1 MKRKIVVL
9 LKFYRGELNPFD
21 GAALETALRLGCD
34 VTALAMAPSSAAEG
48 MRSLTRL
55 GVRAVLVSDRAYAG
69 SDTIATSYILSE
81 AIKRLEFDAI
91 FCGRQSV
98 DGDTGQVPAMLAQ
111 RLGLDFYNKVM
122 QTDGTEF
129 RLRGGESVR
138 PQGRYLAAFEK
149 ICALRFPS
157 IFSKA
162 GETEVWDN
170 SVLGLD
176 PAKCG
181 LQGSPTRVVS
191 SRESTVG
198 RRSCTFV
205 SPSAL
210 PSLIEEGLKKG
221 PVFTKS
227 EKKSEPL
234 LGKCVFIGKIERAAE
249 CLSTEAVSLDV
260 LGKTPEEIAEEILSS
275 DYKTVLWEGTDLYKE
290 LAARTAV
297 LLGAG
302 LCADCID
309 FSVRDGRAVMTRPAC
324 GGNVI
329 ADIMTESRVSMA
341 TVKTA
346 RRGADVMF
354 AVGRGG
360 LSVKDEIAALAGKH
374 GGEIGCSR
382 VAADSGAFPYEA
394 QVGLTGKIVSPKV
407 YVAIGI
413 SGAVQHTCG
422 MENSG
427 TVIAVNPNKDERIF
441 SYADYGIVADAREI
455 V

>member
-1 MKRKIVVL
+1 MKNKIVVL

-21 GAALETALRLGCD
+21 GAALETALRLGGE
-34 VTALAMAPSSAAEG
+34 VTALAMAPPAAADA

-55 GVRAVLVSDRAYAG
+55 GVRAVLLSDRAYAG

-81 AIKRLEFDAI
+81 ALGRLEFDAV

-111 RLGLDFYNKVM
+111 RMGLEFYNKVM
-122 QTDGTEF
+122 QTDGKSLC
-129 RLRGGESVR
+129 LRGGETVF
-138 PQGRYLAAFEK
+138 PQKRYVAAFEK

-157 IFSKA
+157 IFSSA

-170 SVLGLD
+170 AVLRLD
-176 PAKCG
+176 PERCG
-181 LQGSPTRVVS
+181 LRGSPTRVVS

-198 RRSCTFV
+198 RRVCTFV
-205 SPSAL
+205 PPSAL
-210 PSLIEEGLKKG
+210 PSLIAEGLKKT
-221 PVFTKS
+221 PVRAEGTKIG
-227 EKKSEPL
+227 EGL
-234 LGKCVFIGKIERAAE
+234 LGRCAFVGGAAE
-249 CLSTEAVSLDV
+249 AAQKLARGAVSLDV
-260 LGKTPEEIAEEILSS
+260 SGKTPEEIAEEIASGG
-275 DYKTVLWEGTDLYKE
+275 YRTVLWEGTDRYKE

-309 FSVRDGRAVMTRPAC
+309 FSVREGRAVMTRPAC

-329 ADIMTESRVSMA
+329 ADIVAESPVSMA

-346 RRGADVMF
+346 CRGSDLMF
-354 AVGRGG
+354 SVGRGG
-360 LSVKDEIAALAGKH
+360 LCAKEEIVALAERL

-394 QVGLTGKIVSPKV
+394 QVGLTGKIVNPKV

-427 TVIAVNPNKDERIF
+427 TVIAVNSNREERIF
-441 SYADYGIVADAREI
+441 GYADYGIVADARELI
-455 V
+455 